1 MLAHSAGIK
10 AGNINHKAEKPL
22 VCPAPV
28 PVPCSHQDLCYTL
41 DERTWRTEVMASDS
55 RLFDRYV
62 RTQPA
67 SRLQLVVLVLL
78 SLAASTFVQARQGS
92 SIPSLYSDRE
102 PFLAAIEKERPKQ
115 KSDVKLTGITV
126 PHHLLA
132 ADLIARGFW
141 AASAGSYDRII
152 LVSPDHFNRSRRP
165 LATTRQD
172 IETPFGLVRNDD
184 AATSRLLSNG
194 ALFDES
200 DLFKQEHGIAA
211 VLPFAK
217 YFFPDARIVP
227 IVVSYGSTRADW
239 DAAVAMLEAFV
250 EPGTLIVQSTDYSH
264 YLTQQLA
271 VRRDQETLN
280 VIAANDVDIV
290 ARLRQPD
297 HMDSKGSQYIQMR
310 LQEVKKARAT
320 VIASR
325 SSAEYSSIGSA
336 TTSYIVTVYSGEI
349 EDGSKLQYDD
359 QEIVYFGGDTFIGRW
374 FTRPLA
380 DPEIARQV
388 VAKVRAVTAGAPL
401 IVNLEGVLLDDPPY
415 GVNPDLHTMHASL
428 AVPILKAL
436 NVRAASLAN
445 NHSHDLGAAGL
456 RESMA
461 ILKRAGI
468 TPLQHMQAVDLGRFG
483 LIAINFIGSRDH
495 RAYPVVKSPADL
507 QSLCR
512 MKARSP
518 LIALLHWG
526 EEYHRVARAANYT
539 AAQAL
544 HTCGVNAIIGAHSHH
559 AAQRVEAMQGGEFAM
574 VFSLGNLLFD
584 QRGERVSS
592 ALVELR
598 PFKQGTFATR
608 LVPLPNLFE
617 LAAGE
622 MARKASGDQ
631 TPAGA
636 H

>member
-1 MLAHSAGIK
+1 VMFGAHAFLRRVQV
-10 AGNINHKAEKPL
+10 A
-22 VCPAPV
+22 
-28 PVPCSHQDLCYTL
+28 
-41 DERTWRTEVMASDS
+41 
-55 RLFDRYV
+55 
-62 RTQPA
+62 
-67 SRLQLVVLVLL
+67 VLVLL
-78 SLAASTFVQARQGS
+78 SPLGSTIVQAREGS
-92 SIPSLYSDRE
+92 GIPSLYPDRA
-102 PFLAAIEKERPKQ
+102 PFLAAVEKERPKQ
-115 KSDVKLTGITV
+115 KPDIRLTGIAV

-172 IETPFGLVRNDD
+172 IETPFGIVRNDD

-217 YFFPDARIVP
+217 HFFPDARIVP

-239 DAAVAMLEAFV
+239 DAAVATLEALV
-250 EPGTLIVQSTDYSH
+250 EPGTLVVQSTDYSH
-264 YLTQQLA
+264 YLTQQVA

-280 VIAANDVDIV
+280 VIAANDVDTL
-290 ARLRQPD
+290 AQLRQPD

-310 LQEVKKARAT
+310 LQDGKKARAT

-336 TTSYIVTVYSGEI
+336 TTSYIVTAYSREV
-349 EDGSKLQYDD
+349 EDGSKLKYDD

-380 DPEIARQV
+380 DPEIARHV

-415 GVNPDLHTMHASL
+415 GVNPDLHVMHASL

-456 RESMA
+456 RESVA
-461 ILKRAGI
+461 VLKRAGI

-483 LIAINFIGSRDH
+483 LIAVNFIGSRDH
-495 RAYPVVKSPADL
+495 RGYPVAKSAADL

-512 MKARSP
+512 IKARSP
-518 LIALLHWG
+518 LFALVHWG
-526 EEYHRVARAANYT
+526 EEYHRVARDADYT

-544 HTCGVNAIIGAHSHH
+544 HTCGVTAIIGAHSHH

-598 PFKQGTFATR
+598 LFKQGTFATR

-617 LAAGE
+617 LATGE
-622 MARKASGDQ
+622 LARKASGDQ
-631 TPAGA
+631 PAAGA
-636 H
+636 R

>member
-1 MLAHSAGIK
+1 
-10 AGNINHKAEKPL
+10 
-22 VCPAPV
+22 
-28 PVPCSHQDLCYTL
+28 
-41 DERTWRTEVMASDS
+41 MARHF
-55 RLFDRYV
+55 RLFDRNI
-62 RTQPA
+62 RAQPA
-67 SRLQLVVLVLL
+67 SRLLIGVLVLL
-78 SLAASTFVQARQGS
+78 SLAASTIVQARQGS
-92 SIPSLYSDRE
+92 SIQSLYSDRA

-172 IETPFGLVRNDD
+172 IETPFGLARNDE
-184 AATSRLLSNG
+184 AATGRLLSNG

-217 YFFPDARIVP
+217 HFFPDARIVP

-239 DAAVAMLEAFV
+239 DAAVAMLDALV

-264 YLTQQLA
+264 YLTQQVA

-280 VIAANDVDIV
+280 VIAANDLDIL
-290 ARLRQPD
+290 AQLRQPD

-310 LQEVKKARAT
+310 LQDGKKARAT

-336 TTSYIVTVYSGEI
+336 TTSYIVTAYSSDL
-349 EDGSKLQYDD
+349 EDGSKLRYDD
-359 QEIVYFGGDTFIGRW
+359 QEVVYFGGDTFIGRW

-380 DPEIARQV
+380 DPEIASQV

-401 IVNLEGVLLDDPPY
+401 IVNLEGVLLDEPPN
-415 GVNPDLHTMHASL
+415 GVNPDLHMMHASL

-456 RESMA
+456 RESVA
-461 ILKRAGI
+461 VLKRAGI

-483 LIAINFIGSRDH
+483 LVAINFVGTRDH
-495 RAYPVVKSPADL
+495 RGYPVVKNSADL

-512 MKARSP
+512 LKARSP
-518 LIALLHWG
+518 LFALVHWG
-526 EEYHRVARAANYT
+526 EEYHRLARDADYT

-544 HTCGVNAIIGAHSHH
+544 HTCGVNGIIGAHSHH

-598 PFKQGTFATR
+598 LFNQGTFATR
-608 LVPLPNLFE
+608 LVPMPNLFE
-617 LAAGE
+617 LATGE
-622 MARKASGDQ
+622 MARKANGDHSARGSQ
-631 TPAGA
+631 
-636 H
+636 

>member
-10 AGNINHKAEKPL
+10 AGNIDHKAEKPL
-22 VCPAPV
+22 AAPPG

-62 RTQPA
+62 RTQHA
-67 SRLQLVVLVLL
+67 IRLQLVVLVLL
-78 SLAASTFVQARQGS
+78 SLAASPFVQARQGS

-126 PHHLLA
+126 PNHLLA

-325 SSAEYSSIGSA
+325 SSTEYSSIGSA
-336 TTSYIVTVYSGEI
+336 TTSYIVTVYSSEI

-495 RAYPVVKSPADL
+495 RGYPVVKSPADL

-526 EEYHRVARAANYT
+526 EEYHRVAQAANYA

-544 HTCGVNAIIGAHSHH
+544 HTCGVDAIIGAHSHH
-559 AAQRVEAMQGGEFAM
+559 AAQRIEAMQGGEFQL
-574 VFSLGNLLFD
+574 VFSIGNLLFD
-584 QRGERVSS
+584 QRGDRVSS
-592 ALVELR
+592 AIVELR
-598 PFKQGTFATR
+598 LFRQGTFATR
-608 LVPLPNLFE
+608 IMPLPNLFE

>member
-1 MLAHSAGIK
+1 M
-10 AGNINHKAEKPL
+10 
-22 VCPAPV
+22 
-28 PVPCSHQDLCYTL
+28 
-41 DERTWRTEVMASDS
+41 
-55 RLFDRYV
+55 
-62 RTQPA
+62 
-67 SRLQLVVLVLL
+67 
-78 SLAASTFVQARQGS
+78 
-92 SIPSLYSDRE
+92 
-102 PFLAAIEKERPKQ
+102 
-115 KSDVKLTGITV
+115 

-184 AATSRLLSNG
+184 AAASRLLSNG

-250 EPGTLIVQSTDYSH
+250 EPGTLVVQSTDYSH

-336 TTSYIVTVYSGEI
+336 TTSYIVTVYSSEI
-349 EDGSKLQYDD
+349 EDGAKLQYDD

-415 GVNPDLHTMHASL
+415 GVAPDLHMMHASL

-436 NVRAASLAN
+436 NVRATSLAN
-445 NHSHDLGAAGL
+445 NHSHDLGPAGL
-456 RESMA
+456 RESVA

-495 RAYPVVKSPADL
+495 RGYPVVKSPADSAVAVPHKGAFAADRAGAL
-507 QSLCR
+507 GRGVSSRRASRQLRRRAGAAYLRGRRHHRRPQPSR
-512 MKARSP
+512 RPAARSD
-518 LIALLHWG
+518 AG
-526 EEYHRVARAANYT
+526 RRVCDGVLVGQPAVRPARRAGLERARGAAAVQAGHVRHPARADAESVRACHRRDGPQGQRRSVRARRAVT
-539 AAQAL
+539 AA
-544 HTCGVNAIIGAHSHH
+544 I
-559 AAQRVEAMQGGEFAM
+559 
-574 VFSLGNLLFD
+574 
-584 QRGERVSS
+584 
-592 ALVELR
+592 
-598 PFKQGTFATR
+598 
-608 LVPLPNLFE
+608 
-617 LAAGE
+617 
-622 MARKASGDQ
+622 
-631 TPAGA
+631 AGA
-636 H
+636 GA